1 MNMNYPQLNIGL
13 YQVIYYLIFFPL
25 IFIFALPFVVFIRI
39 LRPFF
44 LIRVGV
50 INNGVFGHFTFEPE
64 YYLSKKVKSKTASL
78 DLFFFR
84 SLKSPNRQWVKMVK
98 RNIHV
103 NLFVRY
109 LYKVNNL
116 FPGGEH
122 HVVNI
127 VDSGSRD
134 TNNLFH
140 DVKQQ
145 IKLLSDEELY
155 AEECLKEFGFKK
167 NDKFVCIIARDS
179 AYKDKINSRRDWSYH
194 NYRDSDIDNYKDA
207 AFQLA
212 NLGYF
217 VFRIG
222 NIVEKEFNVD
232 HNRVI
237 DYASSNVR
245 SDLLDIYLVS
255 KCAFIINGESGISSL
270 AMSCRVPIAFVNLSA
285 IEYILTSNTNII
297 SIPKKMWLRK
307 EERYLSFDE
316 IFKKGIGRFLHSDE
330 YEELGIDLIE
340 NTPKEI
346 SELAME
352 MHASI
357 SGVSRVTMEDEVL
370 QKKFW
375 SLLPKSELH
384 GYPIL
389 ARIGSSYLK
398 NNQNLL

>member
-1 MNMNYPQLNIGL
+1 
-13 YQVIYYLIFFPL
+13 
-25 IFIFALPFVVFIRI
+25 VFIRI
-39 LRPFF
+39 LRPFY

-50 INNGVFGHFTFEPE
+50 IHNAPFGYFTFEPE
-64 YYLSKKVKSKTASL
+64 YYLSKKVKSKTVSL
-78 DLFFFR
+78 DLFYFH
-84 SLKSPNRQWVKMVK
+84 SLKSVNRQWVKMVK

-109 LYKVNNL
+109 VYKVNNL
-116 FPGGEH
+116 FPGSEC
-122 HVVNI
+122 HVVNV

-167 NDKFVCIIARDS
+167 DDKFVCIICRDS

-207 AFQLA
+207 ALQLA
-212 NLGYF
+212 DMGYF

-222 NIVEKEFNVD
+222 SIVEKEFNVD
-232 HNRVI
+232 HDRVI
-237 DYASSNVR
+237 DYSSSNVR

-255 KCAFIINGESGISSL
+255 KCAFIIIGESGLSSL
-270 AMSCRVPIAFVNLSA
+270 AMTFRVPIAFVNLSA
-285 IEYILTSNTNII
+285 IEYVLSSNTNII

-316 IFKKGIGRFLHSDE
+316 IFKKGIGRFVHNDQ

-346 SELAME
+346 IEIAME

-357 SGVSRVTMEDEVL
+357 SGVSRVSMEDEVL
-370 QKKFW
+370 QRKFW